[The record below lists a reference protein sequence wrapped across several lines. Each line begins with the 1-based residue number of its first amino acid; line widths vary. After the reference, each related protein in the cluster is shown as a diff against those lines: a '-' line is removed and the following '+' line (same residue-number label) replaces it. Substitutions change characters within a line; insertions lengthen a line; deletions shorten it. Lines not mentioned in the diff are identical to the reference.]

1 MGNLLFEKTL
11 NTKEELVLEKLEQW
25 NREIPNKA
33 FIYYGE
39 DDKTLTFKQFNE
51 ITNAMANNLISKG
64 VNEGDRIALFLENSY
79 ISALAMFAI
88 WKAKAIFCPINFNY
102 KGNLL
107 TYQMND
113 LNAKYLITE
122 TSKLPTLLDVQD
134 EIGDIDLLLHEPV
147 KGEHDYVEI
156 DYPEGSDIFPVT
168 LFNELTEGNT
178 RRPDRKQNY
187 FDIAN
192 IIYTSGTTG
201 PAKGAVQPYR
211 WMHAY
216 TYFLRE
222 FDTQED
228 VIYNDLPLY
237 HTGGAIANVVRA
249 AFLGATVS
257 LWDKFSPNDFW
268 QRIEQTGASNAILLD
283 VMIPWLMKEEPT
295 ENDRHNTLNRVH
307 LQPLPEYHHE
317 FAKRFG
323 IDFVSAG
330 YSQTESANS
339 TVVIFDE
346 LADGAGTPEELFI
359 GNDREKTKAIAE
371 KYNIP
376 FVNGGERYPRGMM
389 GVPTPYFDVTIL
401 NENDEACDIEVP
413 GQIALRP
420 KYPSVMM
427 YGYYQK
433 HGTTVEEFRNLW
445 FHTGDTGYVDESGI
459 FYFVDRM
466 NDVIRIRGENIS
478 SYQIEDM
485 INQYEGVRAC
495 TAFPMAAKE
504 GEEDDLAVYVVLKS
518 EEYSSEQFEK
528 WLQQTMPN
536 FMMPN
541 YIRYIDEL
549 PKTATNKIEKYKLKQ
564 ALLAEL
570 SIE

>member
-11 NTKEELVLEKLEQW
+11 KTKEELVLEKLEQW
-25 NREIPNKA
+25 SREIPDKP

-39 DDKTLTFKQFNE
+39 NNQTLTFKQFHE
-51 ITNAMANNLISKG
+51 KTNAIANNLIDKG
-64 VNEGDRIALFLENSY
+64 IQEGDRIALFLENSY
-79 ISALAMFAI
+79 IAALSMFAV

-107 TYQMND
+107 TYQIND
-113 LNAKYLITE
+113 LNAEYLITE
-122 TSKLPTLLDVQD
+122 TNKLPTLLEVR
-134 EIGDIDLLLHEPV
+134 EKIENINLLLHEPV
-147 KGEHDYVEI
+147 KGEHDYRGN
-156 DYPEGSDIFPVT
+156 DYSEALNTFSIT
-168 LFNELTEGNT
+168 LFSDLTKGNT
-178 RRPDRKQNY
+178 DRPNREQNY
-187 FDIAN
+187 FDVAN

-201 PAKGAVQPYR
+201 PAKGVVQPYR

-216 TYFLRE
+216 TYFLRA
-222 FDTQED
+222 FNTQED

-249 AFLGATVS
+249 AFLGSTVS

-268 QRIEQTGASNAILLD
+268 ERINRTGASNAILLD
-283 VMIPWLMKEEPT
+283 VMIPWLMKAEPSDA
-295 ENDRHNTLNRVH
+295 DRHNTLNRVH
-307 LQPLPEYHHE
+307 LQPLPDYHHT

-346 LADGAGTPEELFI
+346 LADEIGTPEELFI
-359 GNDREKTKAIAE
+359 GNDREKTKRIAQQ
-371 KYNIP
+371 YNIP
-376 FVNGGERYPRGMM
+376 FVNGSEKHPRGMM

-401 NENDEACDIEVP
+401 NDRDEICKVKKP

-427 YGYYQK
+427 YEYYKK
-433 HGTTVEEFRNLW
+433 HETTVEEYRNLW
-445 FHTGDTGYVDESGI
+445 FHTGDTGYVDESGM

-485 INQYEGVRAC
+485 INQYEGVEAS
-495 TAFPMAAKE
+495 TAFPVEAKE

-518 EEYSSEQFEK
+518 NYSNERFEQ
-528 WLQQTMPN
+528 WLQKTMPK

-541 YIRYIDEL
+541 YIRYADSL

-564 ALLAEL
+564 LLLDEL
-570 SIE
+570 KS